1 MVTHNLLKARVKSLM
16 IQIHSTLDY
25 IVVTGL
31 LALAVVVALRRRL
44 ITDLDR
50 RERIRMRAAAWSLLR

>member
-1 MVTHNLLKARVKSLM
+1 MTHNLLKARLKNLM

-31 LALAVVVALRRRL
+31 LALAVVAALRRRL
-44 ITDLDR
+44 ITDR
-50 RERIRMRAAAWSLLR
+50 RDKIRMRAAAWSLLR